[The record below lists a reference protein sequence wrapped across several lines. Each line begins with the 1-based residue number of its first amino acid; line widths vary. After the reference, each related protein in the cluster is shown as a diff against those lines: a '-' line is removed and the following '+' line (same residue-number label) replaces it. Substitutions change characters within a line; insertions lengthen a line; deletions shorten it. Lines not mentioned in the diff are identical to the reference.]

1 MEKLLKSQCM
11 KLREPKLYWQ
21 EWFFFFPLKLM
32 FSRTQVV
39 AANKLG

>member
-21 EWFFFFPLKLM
+21 EWFFSPLKLM